1 MILLAMTMCS
11 RSKETSEENEPATA
25 IPLLTEP
32 GAVVLYRSKLYH
44 MDILDDCGAS
54 ADGTYRTWAVTRSAV
69 GEIEPNEPHML
80 AMRDGNWSIIDFL
93 LDEESSIIR
102 VYRQDDER
110 VAFVDR
116 VLTFKGQT
124 STQLKDYIEV
134 EIRCP

>member
-1 MILLAMTMCS
+1 
-11 RSKETSEENEPATA
+11 
-25 IPLLTEP
+25 
-32 GAVVLYRSKLYH
+32 
-44 MDILDDCGAS
+44 MDILEDCGAS
-54 ADGTYRTWAVTRSAV
+54 ADGTYRTWAVTRSAA